1 MNYYSDMVKKSVN
14 RINADFEFSANID
27 HKGSKGTFREQII
40 KNFLHPFLPGCYGI
54 SGGQAFDE
62 NGNLSCQLDI
72 VIYDSLYSYIA
83 PYMENFIY
91 FPCESVYGNIE
102 VKSKLDE
109 KSFYDAIN
117 NIESL
122 KKLKR
127 EPIDKYYVN
136 PIKPLDITDI
146 KWNIRAVNEY
156 FGVIF
161 AYSSVKAETIL
172 DYIKK
177 ITETGKINR
186 NDLPNMIVLLKEK
199 KIITR
204 FARCEDDMYEIR
216 PIGEYNGFLIEEAED
231 NVLTEFLMILFVML
245 RSIELKAMDIN
256 KLTVNIQEE
265 IFKKD
270 DKKIIKNIIIP

>member
-1 MNYYSDMVKKSVN
+1 MVKKSVN

-27 HKGSKGTFREQII
+27 HNGSKGTFREQII
-40 KNFLHPFLPGCYGI
+40 KNFLRPFLPGCYGV
-54 SGGQAFDE
+54 SGGQAFDK
-62 NGNLSCQLDI
+62 NGELSCQLDI
-72 VIYDSLYSYIA
+72 VIYDAIYSYIA
-83 PYMENFIY
+83 PYMDNFIY

-102 VKSKLDE
+102 IKSKLD
-109 KSFYDAIN
+109 KQSFEEAIK

-122 KKLKR
+122 KRLKR

-136 PIKPLDITDI
+136 PMKPLNITNI
-146 KWNIRAVNEY
+146 KWDIQAVNEY

-172 DYIKK
+172 HYIKK
-177 ITETGKINR
+177 ITEKGEINR

-204 FARCEDDMYEIR
+204 FVRCKDNMYEIR
-216 PIGEYNGFLIEEAED
+216 PIGEYNGFLIEETGD

-245 RSIELKAMDIN
+245 RSIELKAMDIQN
-256 KLTVNIQEE
+256 LTVNIQEE